1 VRLLVALD
9 VLGQR
14 VHQAHRVLGRD
25 DDAALDPG
33 LLHARHHANEVE
45 NELLGRV
52 GDHDEVGVGALGRL
66 LVHFEVEL
74 FVLGGGALLLGKS
87 ARGKRIVE
95 VGHFWGGCRDAG
107 VRGGGDLSSKRS
119 FSKRQ
124 RRE

>member
-1 VRLLVALD
+1 
-9 VLGQR
+9 
-14 VHQAHRVLGRD
+14 VLGRD

-87 ARGKRIVE
+87 ARGKRIIE
-95 VGHFWGGCRDAG
+95 VGHFWGGAG
-107 VRGGGDLSSKRS
+107 MRECGGWRS
-119 FSKRQ
+119 FQQTLVRQ
-124 RRE
+124 TAKT